1 MKQISILITIILTF
15 TACGIK
21 HDNINL
27 DKRSF
32 HNKKVQKLA
41 NDIITL
47 SKKIDKEEALNAS
60 YDAISYSKHLANK
73 FQVVT
78 PALFHNTLI
87 NLNLKE
93 KGFCYHY
100 ANELQQYL
108 KTKKFKTF
116 KFIRIVSNRGEYFE
130 HSSILLTRDDISFE
144 NSLVLDAWR
153 DSGKLFWSKVKND
166 TRYKWEKK

>member
-1 MKQISILITIILTF
+1 MKQTIILITIILF
-15 TACGIK
+15 FNACSIK
-21 HDNINL
+21 YPHINLEKRTYDNI
-27 DKRSF
+27 
-32 HNKKVQKLA
+32 KVQKLA
-41 NDIITL
+41 KDIL
-47 SKKIDKEEALNAS
+47 SLSNKINKKEALKAS
-60 YDAISYSKHLANK
+60 YDAIEYSKHLSNK
-73 FQVVT
+73 FKVVS
-78 PALFHNTLI
+78 PALFHNTLV

-108 KTKKFKTF
+108 NSKEFKTF

-153 DSGKLFWSKVKND
+153 DSGELFWSKIKND
-166 TRYKWEKK
+166 TKYKWEKK